1 MLILSCWKSQLLKY
15 LNVLT
20 SAAAKQN
27 DVINKC
33 RLRTCTYLNKT
44 EAQLYQAC
52 SREVELEGS
61 LGRRLGCPKRATKR
75 QVWVGYWV
83 SITINL
89 VIVVSVSGQTPSK
102 SFMKTK
108 KVKETK
114 QQILPSQRFFIVV
127 YHSKSLQSS
136 VLYFWLAS
144 TTADLIPHTFK
155 SSTLRSESNP
165 STRST
170 PCI

>member
-1 MLILSCWKSQLLKY
+1 MIMHGCKKTSDPYRQHNHQQVNRHVLILSCWKSQLLKY

-33 RLRTCTYLNKT
+33 RLRTCTYLNKI

-52 SREVELEGS
+52 SREVELESS

-75 QVWVGYWV
+75 QVWVGYRV
-83 SITINL
+83 SITINS

-102 SFMKTK
+102 SFMKTQK
-108 KVKETK
+108 FRRQNSKFYLVRDFS
-114 QQILPSQRFFIVV
+114 LLFIIARVCNHQYYIFGWQV
-127 YHSKSLQSS
+127 PQL
-136 VLYFWLAS
+136 
-144 TTADLIPHTFK
+144 T
-155 SSTLRSESNP
+155 
-165 STRST
+165 
-170 PCI
+170 

>member
-1 MLILSCWKSQLLKY
+1 MCLSSPVERVN

-33 RLRTCTYLNKT
+33 RLRTCTYLNKI

-61 LGRRLGCPKRATKR
+61 LGRCLGCPKRATKG
-75 QVWVGYWV
+75 QVWVGYRV
-83 SITINL
+83 SITINS

-102 SFMKTK
+102 SFMKTPK
-108 KVKETK
+108 FRRQNSKFYLVRDFSF
-114 QQILPSQRFFIVV
+114 LFIIARVCNHQYYIFGWQV
-127 YHSKSLQSS
+127 PQL
-136 VLYFWLAS
+136 
-144 TTADLIPHTFK
+144 T
-155 SSTLRSESNP
+155 
-165 STRST
+165 
-170 PCI
+170 